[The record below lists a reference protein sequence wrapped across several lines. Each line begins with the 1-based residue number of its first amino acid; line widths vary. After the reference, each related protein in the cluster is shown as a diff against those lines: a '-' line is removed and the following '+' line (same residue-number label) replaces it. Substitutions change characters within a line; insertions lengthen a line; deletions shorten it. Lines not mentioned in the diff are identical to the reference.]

1 MFNEPASTKEL
12 VDEIGV
18 VLHRYT
24 SFQLVIAFGE
34 TSC

>member
-12 VDEIGV
+12 VDKLCS